1 MNFFKIQWN
10 HLMYKDT
17 KDTFCYSAMNEHKEV
32 ESEQVRQWMKMELG
46 METSKIIGVLA
57 LPKF

>member
-1 MNFFKIQWN
+1 
-10 HLMYKDT
+10 MY
-17 KDTFCYSAMNEHKEV
+17 KDTFCYSAKKEHKEV